1 VFADKLKRHAARIA
15 LGLLIVAVFSLHVGG
30 LIPLGFIDRLEYF
43 AYDARI
49 LLNLKEGR
57 DERIVVVDIDE
68 QSLAAEGRWP
78 WGRDKIAQ
86 LLTQLFDKY
95 QAGLVGFD
103 VVFAEPDDS
112 SGLTVLEGLAKGPLA
127 DNASFRDTLAKM
139 RPDLDRDG
147 LLARTIVNYPVVLG
161 YYFNDSNSKLKT
173 GKLPQPAFG
182 KEDFGGRKIPFHE
195 AGGYGANLEQ
205 LQDVAL
211 GAGHFNPHIDVDGVV
226 RRVPMLF
233 KYDNAFYESLSLAMA
248 RLALTEKSISAG
260 FPEESIA
267 GGTYEGIEWLQIG
280 ARQVPVDERVRALV
294 PYRGRQGS
302 FPYISATTIL
312 NGTASPDALK
322 GKIVLVGASA
332 PGLLDL
338 RSTPVQSVYPGVE
351 VHANLIAGILDD
363 SIMDD
368 PAYTSGAEFMITV
381 LSGALIAM
389 LIPMLSPLM
398 ATAGTLVAALGV
410 IVVNLLIWRYLGLV
424 FALSGG
430 LLMILAL
437 YLLNMSYGYF
447 VESRG
452 KRQLAGLFG
461 QYVPPELV
469 DEMSDNPLHYS
480 MEAESREM
488 SVLFTDV
495 RGFTTISEGLEPKEL
510 SALMNEFL
518 TPMTNIIHESRGT
531 IDKYMGDAIMCFW
544 GAPLRDGKHASRAV
558 EAALD
563 MVKAIDKLSERFRAR
578 GWPEIRVGVGVNTGL
593 MSVGNMGSEF
603 RLAYTV
609 LGDAVNLGARLE
621 GQTKNYG
628 VDVIVN
634 ETTRAA
640 VPGHS
645 FLELDRIR
653 VKGKDEPVTIYEPL
667 GPKEEVGTELKR
679 EIRQYREA
687 LKLYRAQQWDNAEIQ
702 FLNLQ
707 RTNSDRLL
715 YELYI
720 DRIKLFRNEPPDEG
734 WDGVFTQTSK

>member
-1 VFADKLKRHAARIA
+1 VFADKLKRQAIRIA
-15 LGLLIVAVFSLHVGG
+15 LGLVIVAVFAMHVGDFMR
-30 LIPLGFIDRLEYF
+30 LGFIDRLEYF

-49 LLNLKEGR
+49 LLNLQKGR
-57 DERIVVVDIDE
+57 DDRIVIVDIDE
-68 QSLAAEGRWP
+68 QSLATEGRWP
-78 WGRDKIAQ
+78 WGRDKISV
-86 LLTQLFDKY
+86 LLTQLFDRY
-95 QAGLVGFD
+95 EAGLVGFD
-103 VVFAEPDDS
+103 VVFAEPDES
-112 SGLTVLEGLAKGPLA
+112 SGLSVLDELAAGPLA
-127 DNASFRDTLAKM
+127 GNTQFRDTLVSM
-139 RPDLDRDG
+139 RPGLDRDA

-161 YYFNDSNSKLKT
+161 YYFNDSSKGLQS
-173 GKLPQPAFG
+173 GKLPSPALS
-182 KEDFGGRKIPFHE
+182 KEHFGGRKIPFLE
-195 AGGYGANLEQ
+195 ASGFGANLEQ
-205 LQDVAL
+205 LQDAAL
-211 GAGHFNPHIDVDGVV
+211 GAGHFNPGIDADGVV

-233 KYDNAFYESLSLAMA
+233 KYDDALYESLSLAMV
-248 RLALTEKSISAG
+248 RLALGEKSIAAG
-260 FPEESIA
+260 FPEESVA
-267 GGTYEGIEWLQIG
+267 GGTYEGVEWLQLG
-280 ARQVPVDERVRALV
+280 ARRVPVDERLRALV
-294 PYRGRQGS
+294 PYRGKQGS
-302 FPYISATTIL
+302 FPYVSATAIMD
-312 NGTASPDALK
+312 GTAPDVFK

-338 RSTPVQSVYPGVE
+338 RSTPVQNVYPGVE
-351 VHANLIAGILDD
+351 VHANLIAGIIDS
-363 SIMDD
+363 SIMED
-368 PAYTSGAEFMITV
+368 PAYTLGAEFAVTV
-381 LSGALIAM
+381 LSGAAIAV

-398 ATAGTLVAALGV
+398 ATLGTVVAAIGV
-410 IVVNLLIWRYLGLV
+410 IVVNLLVWRYLGLV

-430 LLMILAL
+430 LLMILSL
-437 YLLNMSYGYF
+437 YLLNVSYGYF

-469 DEMSDNPLHYS
+469 NEMSDDPAHYS

-544 GAPLRDGKHASRAV
+544 GAPLRDAEHPRRAV

-563 MVKAIDKLSERFRAR
+563 MVKAIEGLSETFRTR

-609 LGDAVNLGARLE
+609 LGDAVNLGSRLE

-628 VDVIVN
+628 VDIIVN
-634 ETTRAA
+634 ESTREA
-640 VPGHS
+640 VPGHA
-645 FLELDRIR
+645 FMELDRIR

-667 GPKEEVGTELKR
+667 GPKDELSAELKQ
-679 EIRQYREA
+679 EIRHYRDA
-687 LKLYRAQQWDNAEIQ
+687 LKLYRVQQWDNAEIQ

-707 RTNSDRLL
+707 RSNPDRLL

-720 DRIKLFRNEPPDEG
+720 ERIKLFRAQPPGDS
-734 WDGVFTQTSK
+734 WDGVFTHTSK